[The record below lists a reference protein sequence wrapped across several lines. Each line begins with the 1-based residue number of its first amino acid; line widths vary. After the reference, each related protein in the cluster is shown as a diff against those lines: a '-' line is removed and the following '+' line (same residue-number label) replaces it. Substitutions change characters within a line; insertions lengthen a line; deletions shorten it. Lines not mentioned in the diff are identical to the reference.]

1 MENFK
6 TKRGETRGVL
16 VAVPEADLLAI
27 RNQLIRIEAILDT
40 GTVTGKTT
48 QSDEYITES
57 QVKTEYKVGATWL
70 WDKRTTG
77 QLNFSKV
84 GGKVYYRRGDV
95 IAFLDKN
102 NSKTARK
109 R

>member
-1 MENFK
+1 M
-6 TKRGETRGVL
+6 KRGETRGVL
-16 VAVPEADLLAI
+16 VAVPEVDLLGI
-27 RNQLIRIEAILDT
+27 RNQLNRIEAILDA
-40 GTVTGKTT
+40 GSIGGKTA
-48 QSDEYITES
+48 QVDEYITEN

-102 NSKTARK
+102 NSKTTK
-109 R
+109 RR